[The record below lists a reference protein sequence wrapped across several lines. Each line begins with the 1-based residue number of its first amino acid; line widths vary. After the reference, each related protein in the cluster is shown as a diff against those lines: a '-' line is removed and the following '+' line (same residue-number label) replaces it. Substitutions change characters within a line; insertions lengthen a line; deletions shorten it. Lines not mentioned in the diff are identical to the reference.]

1 MYEVE
6 RSFIRE
12 ILSVAS
18 SPEILSLAGG
28 LPRPDLFPVDDI
40 RSAADRVF
48 SRHGASI
55 LQYAETSGDVDLRCW
70 IAEHLSSEHG
80 IPTTTDEVMITSG
93 SQQGLDLCAKLFSD
107 RPVAFE
113 DPGYLGARLA
123 FQASRT
129 SLIPIPQ
136 NADGPDVPALE
147 DAFGADAAV
156 YYGMS
161 RHQNPTGRSYTSAAA
176 DEIAELLNES
186 DRWMIEDDP
195 YGEIGFGD
203 IEPSLIARRVPDR
216 MIYLGSFS
224 KSVAPSL
231 RLGFIRANR
240 SVLERLEPLKQATDL
255 HTSTFTQGI
264 LRELL
269 THGKFSFADHIARIC
284 QAYRVQRDIL
294 IQEIQR
300 HLPESQIPWI
310 AEGGMFLWV
319 TLPVPTDELFG
330 PAIKRGVAFVPGR
343 HFYLGRPDAST
354 MRLNFSN
361 ASQDQIPDAVARLA
375 TAFRDVYG
383 A

>member
-18 SPEILSLAGG
+18 SPDILSLAGG
-28 LPRPDLFPVDDI
+28 LPRSDLFPTDEI

-55 LQYAETSGDVDLRCW
+55 LQYAGTSGDADLRCW
-70 IAEHLSSEHG
+70 IAEHLSSKHRV
-80 IPTTTDEVMITSG
+80 PTKMEDVMITSG

-107 RPVAFE
+107 GPVAFE

-129 SLIPIPQ
+129 PLIPVPT
-136 NADGPDVPALE
+136 NAGGQDVPALQG
-147 DAFGADAAV
+147 AFGADAAV

-161 RHQNPTGRSYTSAAA
+161 RYQNPTGRSYNSAMA
-176 DEIAELLNES
+176 DEIAELLNAS
-186 DRWMIEDDP
+186 DRWMVEDDP
-195 YGEIGFGD
+195 YGEIGFSD
-203 IEPSLIARRVPDR
+203 IEPPLIARRIPDR
-216 MIYLGSFS
+216 VIYLGSFS

-231 RLGFIRANR
+231 RLGFIRADR
-240 SVLERLEPLKQATDL
+240 SLLERLEPLKQATDL

-269 THGKFSFADHIARIC
+269 THGEFSFEDHIARIC
-284 QAYRVQRDIL
+284 EAYQIQRDIL

-300 HLPESQIPWI
+300 RLPQFRIPWV

-319 TLPVPTDELFG
+319 TLPEPTDEFFDR
-330 PAIKRGVAFVPGR
+330 AIKRGVAFVPGR
-343 HFYLGRPDAST
+343 HFYLGRPDACT

-361 ASQDQIPDAVARLA
+361 VSEDQIPDAVERLA
-375 TAFRDVYG
+375 TAFRDVPG
-383 A
+383 E

>member
-1 MYEVE
+1 MYEIE

-18 SPEILSLAGG
+18 SPDILSLAGG
-28 LPRPDLFPVDDI
+28 LPRPDLFPVDAI
-40 RSAADRVF
+40 RSAADRVL
-48 SRHGASI
+48 SRHGVEI
-55 LQYAETSGDVDLRCW
+55 LQYAGTSGDADLRCW
-70 IAEHLSSEHG
+70 IAERLSSRHG
-80 IPTTTDEVMITSG
+80 IPTKTDEVMITSG

-129 SLIPIPQ
+129 PLIPVPM
-136 NADGPDVPALE
+136 NALGPDLPTLKS
-147 DAFGADAAV
+147 AFGAGAAV

-161 RHQNPTGRSYTSAAA
+161 RHQNPTGGSYNSTAAN
-176 DEIAELLNES
+176 EIAELLDAS

-195 YGEIGFGD
+195 YGEISFND
-203 IEPSLIARRVPDR
+203 TEPPLISRRDSDR
-216 MIYLGSFS
+216 VIYLGSFS

-231 RLGFIRANR
+231 RLGFIRADQ
-240 SVLERLEPLKQATDL
+240 SLLERLEPLKQATDL

-269 THGKFSFADHIARIC
+269 THGEFSFDDHVARIC
-284 QAYRVQRDIL
+284 QAYQTQRDIL
-294 IQEIQR
+294 VQEIRRQ
-300 HLPESQIPWI
+300 LPESQISCI

-319 TLPVPTDELFG
+319 RVPVPTDELFR
-330 PAIKRGVAFVPGR
+330 PAVNRGVAFVPGK
-343 HFYLGRPDAST
+343 HFYFGRPDPCT

-361 ASQDQIPDAVARLA
+361 VSADHIPDAVGRLA
-375 TAFRDVYG
+375 AAFRDI
-383 A
+383 AEE